1 MIIPYGETTPTL
13 GNNVFVAPDA
23 WIIGNVDLGDQVSV
37 FFGSVLRGDIL
48 PITVGRGSNIQEHSM
63 LHTSHD
69 RMPTIIG
76 EDVTIGHRAIVHGAT
91 VGNRCIIGMGAI
103 LLDDAVVEDDC
114 IIGAGALITSNTH
127 IPAGSMAMG
136 IPAKVVRSLTEEERS
151 FLKQSAINY
160 VETGKQY
167 LEMNLGNLLSK
178 KDHP

>member
-127 IPAGSMAMG
+127 IPAGSMVMG
-136 IPAKVVRSLTEEERS
+136 MPAKVVRSLSEEERS

-167 LEMNLGNLLSK
+167 LEMNLGNLLGK
-178 KDHP
+178 KDPP